1 MSMSRQDA
9 LPVEFFLFG
18 GFTLVAGVA
27 LAAVALRK
35 KEQAGADAS
44 RVPAAPWTELDVE
57 AAARMLSSENPR
69 GSRQL
74 HIEQIW
80 TQIRSM
86 EPGQTLYDRISAGS
100 GWGPQG
106 QRADGG
112 KRRPVSTDQ
121 PATEAFRQLVRRVL
135 AGLEPSTLPG
145 AKSFF
150 EPAEQDA
157 AFRIAERA
165 RAKQRKGEPLTPRE
179 SRLLHYRF
187 DAEHIRERWGLRHKL
202 RTIDGTEFYR

>member
-1 MSMSRQDA
+1 MNRQDA

-18 GFTLVAGVA
+18 GFVLAAGVA
-27 LAAVALRK
+27 IAAVVLRK
-35 KEQAGADAS
+35 KEQDGGNAS
-44 RVPAAPWTELDVE
+44 SGPAAPWTELDVE

-69 GSRQL
+69 GSRAL
-74 HIEQIW
+74 HVEQIW
-80 TQIRSM
+80 TQIRSTD
-86 EPGQTLYDRISAGS
+86 PGQTLYERITAGS

-106 QRADGG
+106 QRAGGG

-121 PATEAFRQLVRRVL
+121 PTTEAFRQLARRVL
-135 AGLEPSTLPG
+135 AGLEPSSIPG
-145 AKSFF
+145 ARSFF

-179 SRLLHYRF
+179 SRLLNYRF
-187 DAEHIRERWGLRHKL
+187 DAESLRERWGLRNKL
-202 RTIDGTEFYR
+202 GTIDGVEFYR

>member
-9 LPVEFFLFG
+9 LPVELFLFG
-18 GFTLVAGVA
+18 GLTLAAGVA
-27 LAAVALRK
+27 IAAVALRK
-35 KEQAGADAS
+35 KEQAGGDAS
-44 RVPAAPWTELDVE
+44 SVPPTTWTELDVE

-69 GSRQL
+69 GSRAL
-74 HIEQIW
+74 HIEQVW
-80 TQIRSM
+80 TQIRAT
-86 EPGQTLYDRISAGS
+86 EPGQTLYDRITAGS

-106 QRADGG
+106 QRAGGG

-121 PATEAFRQLVRRVL
+121 PAREAFRQLARRVL
-135 AGLEPSTLPG
+135 AGLETSSIPG

-165 RAKQRKGEPLTPRE
+165 RAKQRNGEPLTPRE
-179 SRLLHYRF
+179 SRLLNYRF
-187 DAEHIRERWGLRHKL
+187 DAESLRERWGLRNKL
-202 RTIDGTEFYR
+202 GTIDGVEFYR

>member
-1 MSMSRQDA
+1 MNRQDA

-18 GFTLVAGVA
+18 GFVLAAGVA
-27 LAAVALRK
+27 IAAVVLRK
-35 KEQAGADAS
+35 KEQDGGNAS
-44 RVPAAPWTELDVE
+44 SGPAAPWTELDVE

-69 GSRQL
+69 GSRAL
-74 HIEQIW
+74 HVEQIW
-80 TQIRSM
+80 TQIRSTD
-86 EPGQTLYDRISAGS
+86 PGQTLYERITAGS

-106 QRADGG
+106 QRAGGG

-121 PATEAFRQLVRRVL
+121 PTTEAFRQLARRVL
-135 AGLEPSTLPG
+135 AGLEPSSIPG
-145 AKSFF
+145 ARSFF

-179 SRLLHYRF
+179 SRLLSYRF
-187 DAEHIRERWGLRHKL
+187 DAESLRERWGLRNKL
-202 RTIDGTEFYR
+202 RTIDGVEFYR

>member
-1 MSMSRQDA
+1 MNRQDA

-18 GFTLVAGVA
+18 GFVLAAGVA
-27 LAAVALRK
+27 IAAVVLRK
-35 KEQAGADAS
+35 KEQDGGNAS
-44 RVPAAPWTELDVE
+44 SVPAAPWTDLDVE

-69 GSRQL
+69 GSRAL

-80 TQIRSM
+80 TQIRSTD
-86 EPGQTLYDRISAGS
+86 PGHTLYERITAGS

-106 QRADGG
+106 QRAGGG

-121 PATEAFRQLVRRVL
+121 RTTEAFRQLARRVL
-135 AGLEPSTLPG
+135 AGLEPSSIPG
-145 AKSFF
+145 ARSFF

-179 SRLLHYRF
+179 SRLLNYRF
-187 DAEHIRERWGLRHKL
+187 DAESLRERWGLRNKL
-202 RTIDGTEFYR
+202 RTIDGVEFYR

>member
-1 MSMSRQDA
+1 MNRQDA

-18 GFTLVAGVA
+18 GFVLAAGVA
-27 LAAVALRK
+27 IAAVVLRK
-35 KEQAGADAS
+35 KEQDGGNAS
-44 RVPAAPWTELDVE
+44 SGPAAPWTELDVE

-69 GSRQL
+69 GSRAL

-80 TQIRSM
+80 TQIRSTD
-86 EPGQTLYDRISAGS
+86 PGQTLYERITAGS

-106 QRADGG
+106 QRAGGG

-121 PATEAFRQLVRRVL
+121 PTTEAFRQLARRVL
-135 AGLEPSTLPG
+135 AGLEPSSIPG
-145 AKSFF
+145 ARSFF

-179 SRLLHYRF
+179 SRLLNYRF
-187 DAEHIRERWGLRHKL
+187 DAESLRERWGLRNKL
-202 RTIDGTEFYR
+202 RTIDGVEFYR